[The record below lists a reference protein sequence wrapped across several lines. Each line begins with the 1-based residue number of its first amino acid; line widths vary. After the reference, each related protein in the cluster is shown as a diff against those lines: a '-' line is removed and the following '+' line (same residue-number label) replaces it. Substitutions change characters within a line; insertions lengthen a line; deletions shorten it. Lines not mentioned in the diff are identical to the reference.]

1 LCWLENAVQSSPALV
16 ILSAVMWH
24 FKKPNMKQI
33 SLLIILTVFI
43 IESCKSGT
51 SETWKNDHID
61 KHKRDQIS
69 VLNAKLFKGIINNDL
84 TAVKELL
91 SADLLAKSGTELEQL
106 LNQVSSSFKS
116 DSYRILD
123 EYNIKNSNTGLI
135 NTIPSGLTGD
145 NDYVIQFQALNKE
158 MYVSLLLPNGIDN
171 DLLITAIYGKYNKE
185 WKLNILRFG
194 QFSFFSKTAP
204 DYYNIAKTCYEKS
217 YLVDA
222 VNYLSLSK
230 QCLRPA
236 NDFFVYQKEKEIN
249 EFADKVIKEATSKFQ
264 FPLTLEDIAT
274 KPQVFRIYPQMIDEG
289 IYPMVWYLSSINL
302 DDTAALQKEQEKI
315 KVEVYKLFLGLNKDR
330 KYVFYKAYNEI
341 PDGKKKV
348 KSYGFCDDL

>member
-1 LCWLENAVQSSPALV
+1 LCWQTVEQQFIPALA
-16 ILSAVMWH
+16 IASSVMWH

-33 SLLIILTVFI
+33 TLLIILTVFI
-43 IESCKSGT
+43 IESCKPGT

-69 VLNAKLFKGIINNDL
+69 VLNAKLFKGIITNDL

-116 DSYRILD
+116 DSFRILD

-135 NTIPSGLTGD
+135 NTIPSGLTGE
-145 NDYVIQFQALNKE
+145 NDYTIQFQALNKE

-171 DLLITAIYGKYNKE
+171 DLLITAIYGKYDNE
-185 WKLNILRFG
+185 WKLNILQFG

-204 DYYNIAKTCYEKS
+204 DYYKIAKTCYEKS

-236 NDFFVYQKEKEIN
+236 NDFFIYQKEKEIS
-249 EFADKVIKEATSKFQ
+249 EFADKVIKEAKSKFQ

-274 KPQVFRIYPQMIDEG
+274 KPQVFRIYPQMINEG
-289 IYPMVWYLSSINL
+289 IYPMVCYLSSINL
-302 DDTAALQKEQEKI
+302 DDTTALKKEFEKV
-315 KVEVYKLFLGLNKDR
+315 KVEVNKLFVGIDKDR
-330 KYVFYKAYNEI
+330 KYVFYKAYNERS
-341 PDGKKKV
+341 DGMKKV